1 MRLERI
7 SSVSESNT
15 FVVTSGAL
23 RVTDPCYDMDTWC
36 SGQLDN
42 VRNGIWHAHVGYHKD
57 ELDMKMRAEWRNN
70 YVQKMNEMASEFMKE
85 YIAQEIARIDKD
97 GAAYLGRVAYL
108 HIVSIEAERH
118 FDHMAEFDS
127 TWENSN
133 VHVGVDSGQAGFFD
147 LALFGQVCES
157 EPVKDKF
164 YDEVCNLT
172 LDDNQWGVH
181 SIGAVSS
188 SGYGDGS
195 YECLVRRV
203 DGQVVEAIIVYIAEY
218 EEEEEGEENA

>member
-23 RVTDPCYDMDTWC
+23 RVTDPCYDMNAWC

-42 VRNGIWHAHVGYHKD
+42 VRNGIWHAHVGYHED
-57 ELDMKMRAEWRNN
+57 EAGW
-70 YVQKMNEMASEFMKE
+70 
-85 YIAQEIARIDKD
+85 
-97 GAAYLGRVAYL
+97 GTRVAYL